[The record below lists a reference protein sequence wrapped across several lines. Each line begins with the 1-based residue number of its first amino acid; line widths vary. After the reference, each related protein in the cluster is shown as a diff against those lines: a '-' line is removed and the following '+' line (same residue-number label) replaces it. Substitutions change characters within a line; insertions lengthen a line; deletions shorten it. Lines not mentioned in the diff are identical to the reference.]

1 MAINLKP
8 ILKKIMKIEN
18 FRNVGKNCMVSIL
31 DIFEKNPY
39 SRIPNTNFKDISI
52 LRKKTG
58 AEISHIDRFR

>member
-1 MAINLKP
+1 
-8 ILKKIMKIEN
+8 
-18 FRNVGKNCMVSIL
+18 MVSIL

-39 SRIPNTNFKDISI
+39 SRIPHTNFKDISI